1 MTTRLNLGQMFMTG
15 FDGMTVAAGHPVV
28 EDIVRQQVGG
38 VILFDRNVDSTGQN
52 IQSPGQL
59 RELTAA
65 LQEFADIPLL
75 IGVDQEGGRVCRL
88 KEKDGFPATVS
99 AKRLGSGSDVTETRR
114 QAERMAATLAGHG
127 INLNLAPV
135 VDLDLNPDNP
145 IISRYE
151 RSFGADPGLV
161 ALHAATFIEAHHARG
176 VACCLKHFPGHGS
189 SGGDSH
195 LGFVDSSECWR
206 EIELEPYRRLFQ
218 AGFADAV
225 MTAHVVQRG
234 LDPRGVPATLSWPM
248 VSGLLRGRLGF
259 TGVIVSDDLQMRAI
273 TEKWSYEEAVQM
285 AVLAGVDLLIVGN
298 NLLRR
303 ENVVARGVRAIE
315 RLLDSNRI
323 DEEALRAAVQRIS
336 LLKQKISGEV
346 PWTKNGPMT

>member
-1 MTTRLNLGQMFMTG
+1 M
-15 FDGMTVAAGHPVV
+15 
-28 EDIVRQQVGG
+28 
-38 VILFDRNVDSTGQN
+38 
-52 IQSPGQL
+52 
-59 RELTAA
+59 
-65 LQEFADIPLL
+65 
-75 IGVDQEGGRVCRL
+75 
-88 KEKDGFPATVS
+88 
-99 AKRLGSGSDVTETRR
+99 
-114 QAERMAATLAGHG
+114 
-127 INLNLAPV
+127 

-151 RSFGADPGLV
+151 RSFGAEPGPV
-161 ALHAATFIEAHHARG
+161 VLHAAAFIAAHHARG

-195 LGFVDSSECWR
+195 LGFVDSSECWQ
-206 EIELEPYRRLFQ
+206 EIELEPYLRLFQ
-218 AGFADAV
+218 TGFADAV

-234 LDPRGVPATLSWPM
+234 LDPRGLPATLSGPM
-248 VSGLLRGRLGF
+248 VGGLLRGRLGF
-259 TGVIVSDDLQMRAI
+259 TGVVVSDDLQMRAI

-303 ENVVARGVRAIE
+303 ENVVAEGVRAIE

-323 DEEALRAAVQRIS
+323 EEEVLRAAIRRVS
-336 LLKQKISGEV
+336 LLKQKIAGEV

>member
-1 MTTRLNLGQMFMTG
+1 MTTRLNLGQMFMIG

-28 EDIVRQQVGG
+28 EAIVREQVGG
-38 VILFDRNVDSTGQN
+38 VILFDRNVDGTGQN

-99 AKRLGSGSDVTETRR
+99 AKRLGAQPDVTATRR
-114 QAERMAATLAGHG
+114 QAERMAATLADHG

-135 VDLDLNPDNP
+135 VDLDINPDNP

-151 RSFGADPGLV
+151 RSFGAEPGPV
-161 ALHAATFIEAHHARG
+161 ARHAAAFIAAHHARG

-195 LGFVDSSECWR
+195 LGFVDSSGCWR
-206 EIELEPYRRLFQ
+206 EIELEPYRRLFL
-218 AGFADAV
+218 AGFTDAV

-234 LDPRGVPATLSWPM
+234 LDPRGLPATLSGPM
-248 VSGLLRGRLGF
+248 VGGLLRGRLGF
-259 TGVIVSDDLQMRAI
+259 TGVVVSDDLQMRAI

-303 ENVVARGVRAIE
+303 ENVVAEGVRAIE

-323 DEEALRAAVQRIS
+323 GEEVLRAAVHRVS
-336 LLKQKISGEV
+336 LLKQKIAGEV